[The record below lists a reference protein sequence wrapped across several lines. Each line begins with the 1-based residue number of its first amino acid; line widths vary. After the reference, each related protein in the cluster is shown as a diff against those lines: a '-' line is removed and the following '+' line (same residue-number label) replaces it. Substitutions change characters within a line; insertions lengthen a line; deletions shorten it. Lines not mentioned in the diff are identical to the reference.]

1 MSVQTDHQSAV
12 EETEDERAQAGVTE
26 LAVRARTA
34 ARSLRSATTATK
46 DAALHGIADALV
58 SAAAE
63 ITAANAIDVQRE
75 SDGGMSPGLV
85 DRLRLDETRIAGIAD
100 AVRELAALPDPVGEV
115 VRGQTLPN
123 GLTVRQTRVP
133 MGVVGM
139 IYEARPN
146 VTVDAAGL
154 ALKSGNAVLLRGG
167 SAAQESNAVI
177 VRVLRG
183 ALESAGL
190 PADAIATVDAYG
202 RAGARALMRARGLVD
217 VLVPRGGTGLIQT
230 VVRESVVPVIETGVG
245 NCHLYIDASA
255 DLGQALPIL
264 INAKTQRVGVCNTIE
279 TLLVH
284 QQVAEEFLPS
294 ALAALAT
301 AGVHIHGDEA
311 TTAHLPADATF
322 SPATEEDWATEYLS
336 LDLAVRV
343 VPDLD
348 TALEHIRTWSS
359 GHTEAICTTD
369 VRSVQ
374 RFTTELDSAALMVN
388 ASTRFTDGG
397 QLGLGAEL
405 GISTQKLHARG
416 PMGLAELTTTT
427 WIVQGDG
434 HVRP

>member
-12 EETEDERAQAGVTE
+12 EETEDERAQAGVAE

-58 SAAAE
+58 AAAAE

-115 VRGQTLPN
+115 VRGQPLPN

-167 SAAQESNAVI
+167 SAAEESNAVI
-177 VRVLRG
+177 VRVLRS
-183 ALESAGL
+183 ALTSAGL

-202 RAGARALMRARGLVD
+202 RAGARALMRARGLAGP
-217 VLVPRGGTGLIQT
+217 PRGY
-230 VVRESVVPVIETGVG
+230 R
-245 NCHLYIDASA
+245 A
-255 DLGQALPIL
+255 DPDRGG
-264 INAKTQRVGVCNTIE
+264 RVGGAGDRDRCGQLSPVRRCRCGPDRGAADPDQCQDPARRGVQHDRDPAGAPAGGRGVPARRARSAVCRGRA
-279 TLLVH
+279 H
-284 QQVAEEFLPS
+284 PR
-294 ALAALAT
+294 
-301 AGVHIHGDEA
+301 GRGHGRA
-311 TTAHLPADATF
+311 R
-322 SPATEEDWATEYLS
+322 S
-336 LDLAVRV
+336 R
-343 VPDLD
+343 
-348 TALEHIRTWSS
+348 R
-359 GHTEAICTTD
+359 
-369 VRSVQ
+369 RSV
-374 RFTTELDSAALMVN
+374 L
-388 ASTRFTDGG
+388 
-397 QLGLGAEL
+397 
-405 GISTQKLHARG
+405 
-416 PMGLAELTTTT
+416 P
-427 WIVQGDG
+427 G
-434 HVRP
+434 H